1 MTFSEREDDR
11 PNDVTDEMQT
21 DHLAPEEVSRPEP
34 DGGEWHQANWVF
46 VLIGGLRYFRGMLLP
61 LVFVIFTQ
69 RGGDSRADF
78 IWYGIAGVAGV
89 VSIGASLIQWWFY
102 RYRVSDRDITLR
114 SGIVSKQERVIPFER
129 IQSVNLEDAPL
140 ERIFQVVKVKVDTG
154 AGGGSD
160 SEIELQ
166 AMSQADAVALR
177 SQLLAGRQ
185 RLRGGEAEAAEVEAT
200 AEGVAISPDIASD
213 GDLIRKLSTS
223 ELLIAGATSGRVGA
237 AAAIAGVL
245 LQFGEDLV
253 PRRMWE
259 QVPWDG
265 LADAAQQVEVLVG
278 LLLTLAVVAWVI
290 SIIATVLTYGGFE
303 IRRQGDQLNVQYGL
317 LDRKRTTIPI
327 RRIQAIRVSE
337 GLLRQPFG
345 FAEIRFDSAG
355 FGADQGASGVLSPLL
370 PKREVQAFLEAAC
383 PVFAQDLQPGGMRRL
398 PGRARRR
405 YIVAASIGWVITVL
419 IAAAITW
426 RFLAFPVGIVLAALA
441 VTPVFAWFGNLRYL
455 DAGWAVDGG
464 QFLLR
469 WRAASRVTVLTQVK
483 RLQYRSLRADPFQRR
498 ADLVTFTTAVASGGS
513 REGFSLPHLD
523 ARDGEQLLERLGSPL
538 PWGAVGER
546 PRKFAPP
553 VDVDFGT

>member
-1 MTFSEREDDR
+1 MTFSEEQGDQPTGVTGQTRAGAVVSEGR
-11 PNDVTDEMQT
+11 PRQ
-21 DHLAPEEVSRPEP
+21 EP
-34 DGGEWHQANWVF
+34 DGGEWRQANWVF
-46 VLIGGLRYFRGMLLP
+46 VLIGALRYFRGMLLP

-69 RGGDSRADF
+69 RRGDSRADF
-78 IWYGIAGVAGV
+78 VWYGIAGLAGV

-102 RYRVSDRDITLR
+102 RYRVSDRDIMLR
-114 SGIVSKQERVIPFER
+114 SGIISKQERVIPFER

-140 ERIFQVVKVKVDTG
+140 ERIFKVVKVKVDTG
-154 AGGGSD
+154 AGGGGD

-166 AMSQADAVALR
+166 AMSHADAMALR
-177 SQLLAGRQ
+177 SQLLAARQ
-185 RLRGGEAEAAEVEAT
+185 RLRAGEAVPVEVEAPRDGT
-200 AEGVAISPDIASD
+200 FVESPGLTGD
-213 GDLIRKLSTS
+213 GELIRRLSTS

-245 LQFGEDLV
+245 LQFGEELV

-259 QVPWDG
+259 RVPWDG
-265 LADAAQQVEVLVG
+265 LADAARQVEVLVG

-290 SIIATVLTYGGFE
+290 SIVATVLTYGGFE
-303 IRRQGDQLNVQYGL
+303 IRRQGDQLHVQYGL

-370 PKREVQAFLEAAC
+370 PRREARAFLEAAC
-383 PVFAQDLQPGGMRRL
+383 PAFAQDLQPAGMRRL

-405 YIVAASIGWVITVL
+405 YIVAASIGWVMTVL
-419 IAAAITW
+419 IAAVLTW
-426 RFLAFPVGIVLAALA
+426 RLFDFPVAIVLAALV

-455 DAGWAVDGG
+455 DAGWTVDGG

-483 RLQYRSLRADPFQRR
+483 RLQYRGLRADPFQRR
-498 ADLVTFTTAVASGGS
+498 ADLVTFQTAVASGGS

-538 PWGAVGER
+538 PWEAAGER
-546 PRKFAPP
+546 TRGFAPP
-553 VDVDFGT
+553 VDVDF

>member
-1 MTFSEREDDR
+1 MTFSEREDDQQTGMTGEANVV
-11 PNDVTDEMQT
+11 PPQT
-21 DHLAPEEVSRPEP
+21 DDVRDQAPG
-34 DGGEWHQANWVF
+34 GGEWHQANWVF
-46 VLIGGLRYFRGMLLP
+46 VLIGALRYFRGMLLP
-61 LVFVIFTQ
+61 LAFVIFTQ

-78 IWYGIAGVAGV
+78 IWYGIAGLAGV
-89 VSIGASLIQWWFY
+89 VSIGTSLVQWWFY

-166 AMSQADAVALR
+166 AMSRADAVALR
-177 SQLLAGRQ
+177 GQLLAGRQ
-185 RLRGGEAEAAEVEAT
+185 RLRGGEALLRQGEAAADTQAVPT
-200 AEGVAISPDIASD
+200 PDLVSD
-213 GDLIRKLSTS
+213 GELIRKLSTR

-245 LQFGEDLV
+245 LQFGEELV

-259 QVPWDG
+259 RVPWDG
-265 LADAAQQVEVLVG
+265 LADAAQQVEILVG

-303 IRRQGDQLNVQYGL
+303 IRRQGDQLNVQFGL
-317 LDRKRTTIPI
+317 LDRRRTTIPI

-370 PKREVQAFLEAAC
+370 PRREVRAFLEAAC
-383 PVFAQDLQPGGMRRL
+383 PAFAQDLQPAAMRRL
-398 PGRARRR
+398 PSRARRR

-426 RFLAFPVGIVLAALA
+426 RFLDFPVEIVLAGLL

-455 DAGWAVDGG
+455 DAGWVVDGG

-469 WRAASRVTVLTQVK
+469 WRAASRVTVLTQVR
-483 RLQYRSLRADPFQRR
+483 RLQYRGLRADPFQRR
-498 ADLVTFTTAVASGGS
+498 ADLVTFQTAVASGGS

-523 ARDGEQLLERLGSPL
+523 ARDGEHLLERLGSPL
-538 PWGAVGER
+538 PWR
-546 PRKFAPP
+546 PAREGKRAFAPP
-553 VDVDFGT
+553 VDVDV